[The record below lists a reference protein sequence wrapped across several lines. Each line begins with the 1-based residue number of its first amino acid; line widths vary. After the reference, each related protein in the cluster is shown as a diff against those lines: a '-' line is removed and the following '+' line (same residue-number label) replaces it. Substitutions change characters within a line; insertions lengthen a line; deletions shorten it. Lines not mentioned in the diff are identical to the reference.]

1 MFINNF
7 DPVALEIFSLEIR
20 WYSLA
25 YIFGIILGW
34 ILAKKLFIQ
43 DIEVKNKFDD
53 YLTYLII
60 GIILGGRL
68 GYIFIYNL
76 SFYVNNP
83 LDIFKIWQGG
93 MSFHGGLIG
102 VIFASIFFAKK
113 NKQNSFLYMDI
124 VALVAP
130 IGLFFG
136 RIANFINS
144 ELYGTIT
151 NVPWAVTFIQVDNLP
166 RHPSQLYEAL
176 LEGLFLFLLLL
187 YFKNKFSKKPGII
200 SGLFL
205 IIYSIFRFIVEFY
218 RVPDEQ
224 LGYIFLNLTMG
235 QVVSLIFMLSG
246 LILFYLKYETRLD
259 ILAQLF
265 FLQCLKPHLFST
277 QEIFHDL
284 KILLELQF

>member
-7 DPVALEIFSLEIR
+7 DPVALEIFSLEVR

-43 DIEVKNKFDD
+43 KIEIKNKFDD

-68 GYIFIYNL
+68 GYVFIYNL

-102 VIFASIFFAKK
+102 VIFASIIFARK
-113 NKQNSFLYMDI
+113 NNHNSFLYMDI

-176 LEGLFLFLLLL
+176 LEGLFLFFILI
-187 YFKNKFSKKPGII
+187 YFRKKFMNKPGVI
-200 SGLFL
+200 SGIFL
-205 IIYSIFRFIVEFY
+205 IFYSILRFFVEFF

-224 LGYIFLNLTMG
+224 LGYILLDLTIG
-235 QVVSLIFMLSG
+235 QVVSLIFILSG
-246 LILFYLKYETRLD
+246 TILIYYKNETR
-259 ILAQLF
+259 
-265 FLQCLKPHLFST
+265 
-277 QEIFHDL
+277 
-284 KILLELQF
+284 

>member
-25 YIFGIILGW
+25 YIFGILFGW
-34 ILAKKLFIQ
+34 ILAKKLFIKN
-43 DIEVKNKFDD
+43 IEIKNKFDD

-68 GYIFIYNL
+68 GYILIYNL
-76 SFYVNNP
+76 NFYANNP

-113 NKQNSFLYMDI
+113 NNQNPFLYMDI

-130 IGLFFG
+130 VGLFFG

-151 NVPWAVTFIQVDNLP
+151 NVPWAVTFIQIDNLP

-176 LEGLFLFLLLL
+176 LEGIFLFLLLI
-187 YFKNKFSKKPGII
+187 YFRNKFSNKPGVI

-205 IIYSIFRFIVEFY
+205 IIYSIFRFIVGFY

-235 QVVSLIFMLSG
+235 QVVSLIFILLG
-246 LILFYLKYETRLD
+246 IILFYLKYETHKD
-259 ILAQLF
+259 
-265 FLQCLKPHLFST
+265 
-277 QEIFHDL
+277 
-284 KILLELQF
+284 